1 MQGSGVQ
8 RPHAGVLVTRGGGGL
23 SPCPRLSCLSEL
35 ARCRY
40 SRYSRAAADTHTA
53 AALPTSYSYS
63 RPGQL
68 QDPGHRLLQTPSA
81 GDLQGVGGQ
90 HRVQDGAGAVR
101 QYEAGVDSVDSVDSV
116 PTADTSASLP
126 KTTRGWVLGSG
137 RGQGGGRPS
146 QDISPAPHCACATHQ
161 TLHHCTPAR
170 LPHTLQCNRVMCLGL
185 EEISVGVMCL
195 GVTL

>member
-1 MQGSGVQ
+1 MVRGQCGST
-8 RPHAGVLVTRGGGGL
+8 RLV
-23 SPCPRLSCLSEL
+23 
-35 ARCRY
+35 
-40 SRYSRAAADTHTA
+40 
-53 AALPTSYSYS
+53 
-63 RPGQL
+63 
-68 QDPGHRLLQTPSA
+68 
-81 GDLQGVGGQ
+81 
-90 HRVQDGAGAVR
+90 AGA
-101 QYEAGVDSVDSVDSV
+101 DSVDSV